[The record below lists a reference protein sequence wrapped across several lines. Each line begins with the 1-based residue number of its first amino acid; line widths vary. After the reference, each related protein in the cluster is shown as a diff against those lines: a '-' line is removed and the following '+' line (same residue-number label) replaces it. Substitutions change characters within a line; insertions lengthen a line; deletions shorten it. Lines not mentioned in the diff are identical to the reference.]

1 MSTEARRMRAFSA
14 LAAICVIG
22 AAIVVIA
29 GSTSAGNREKAS
41 QKAVAAARPSVEK
54 VLAGHE
60 PFVVFRDLDRADT
73 QNFSRLSIA
82 PVVDGKPGPRL
93 LAGPACDRVAFR
105 SGEGLCLATPNVGA
119 FKALVLDARMRV
131 VHRVSIAGLAS
142 RARISPDGHWGGVT
156 AFVSGHSYADTGAF
170 STMATIID
178 MRTGKKLGDIEHD
191 FTVRRDGQVVDARDR
206 NYWGLTFAAD
216 GDTFYATLGTGG
228 HTYLIRGSIRSRSAE
243 TIHENVECPS
253 LSPDE
258 TRIAYKKA
266 VGRAKGAHN
275 PVLWRFT
282 VLDLA
287 TGKETP
293 LAETRSLDDQIEW
306 LDDRNVLY
314 RNLDSTWTMPA
325 DGSGRPAAW
334 LRSADSVVVGRR
346 AGT

>member
-1 MSTEARRMRAFSA
+1 
-14 LAAICVIG
+14 V
-22 AAIVVIA
+22 
-29 GSTSAGNREKAS
+29 
-41 QKAVAAARPSVEK
+41 
-54 VLAGHE
+54 
-60 PFVVFRDLDRADT
+60 
-73 QNFSRLSIA
+73 
-82 PVVDGKPGPRL
+82 
-93 LAGPACDRVAFR
+93 CDRVAFR
-105 SGEGLCLATPNVGA
+105 SGAGLCLATPNVGS
-119 FKALVLDARMRV
+119 FKAMILDARMRV

-156 AFVSGHSYADTGAF
+156 AFVSGHSYAETGAF
-170 STMATIID
+170 STMATVID
-178 MRTGKKLGDIEHD
+178 MRTGKKVGDIEHD

-206 NYWGLTFAAD
+206 NYWGLTFADD

-228 HTYLIRGSIRSRSAE
+228 RTYLIRGSIRSRSAE

-253 LSPDE
+253 LSPDG

-266 VGRAKGAHN
+266 VGHAKGAHN

-287 TGKETP
+287 TGRETP

-314 RNLDSTWTMPA
+314 RNLDSTWTVPA

-334 LRSADSVVVGRR
+334 LRSADSVVLGRR